1 MPIYEFYCPDCNT
14 VFSFFSAT
22 VAPDAAPSCPRCG
35 RAALG
40 RRPSRFAAL
49 RGGLKA
55 SDDDGGDSILPGV
68 DDARMESAM
77 ESMAAEMETMGE
89 DAEQDPRLMARFFR
103 RFGETAG
110 LELGPKMEEM
120 VRRLEAGE
128 DPESLEDELGGGGEG
143 GEDGEGPGGPGGDE
157 DFEDF
162 FRLKKKV
169 LAARRK
175 PKVDETLYF
184 L

>member
-1 MPIYEFYCPDCNT
+1 MPIYEFFCPDCNT
-14 VFSFFSAT
+14 VFSFYSASI
-22 VAPDAAPSCPRCG
+22 AADAAPSCPRC
-35 RAALG
+35 RRPRLG

-49 RGGLKA
+49 RGGR
-55 SDDDGGDSILPGV
+55 SSSEGDDDESMLPGV

-77 ESMAAEMETMGE
+77 ESLAGEMDAMGE
-89 DAEQDPRLMARFFR
+89 GAEENPRQMANLFR
-103 RFGETAG
+103 RFGEMTG
-110 LELGPKMEEM
+110 LELGPRMEDM

-128 DPESLEDELGGGGEG
+128 DMDALEEEMGGQGGGEP
-143 GEDGEGPGGPGGDE
+143 GEEGEAGMGD
-157 DFEDF
+157 DFDEF

-169 LAARRK
+169 LAARKR

>member
-14 VFSFFSAT
+14 VFSFFSSAIS
-22 VAPDAAPSCPRCG
+22 PDASPACPRCG
-35 RAALG
+35 RQRLG

-49 RGGLKA
+49 RGGRKA
-55 SDDDGGDSILPGV
+55 SDAEESDSMLPGV

-77 ESMAAEMETMGE
+77 ESLAGEMESLGE
-89 DAEQDPRLMARFFR
+89 SAEEDPRTMARFFR
-103 RFGETAG
+103 RFGEMSG
-110 LELGPKMEEM
+110 LELGPRMEEM
-120 VRRLEAGE
+120 VRRLESGE
-128 DPESLEDELGGGGEG
+128 DPEALEDEMGGGGPEG
-143 GEDGEGPGGPGGDE
+143 EEGDEGAGGDDLE
-157 DFEDF
+157 EF
-162 FRLKKKV
+162 FRMKKV